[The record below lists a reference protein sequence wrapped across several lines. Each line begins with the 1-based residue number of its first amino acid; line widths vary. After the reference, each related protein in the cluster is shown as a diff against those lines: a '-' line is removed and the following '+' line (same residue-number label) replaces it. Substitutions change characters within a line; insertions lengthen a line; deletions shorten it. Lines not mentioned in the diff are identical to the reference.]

1 MGNISIKKWNSK
13 INLEK
18 VILELLSTHM
28 VYMYDYGHT
37 CSSGFEMFY
46 KKASTAF
53 NMLFTNYFSFWT
65 IQFGPLN
72 SSVAPFQVLPKS
84 V

>member
-1 MGNISIKKWNSK
+1 MKNKTQK

-37 CSSGFEMFY
+37 CCSGFEMFY
-46 KKASTAF
+46 KKASTSF
-53 NMLFTNYFSFWT
+53 SMLFTNYFSLWI
-65 IQFGPLN
+65 IQFGQLN
-72 SSVAPFQVLPKS
+72 SSVAPTQVLPKS